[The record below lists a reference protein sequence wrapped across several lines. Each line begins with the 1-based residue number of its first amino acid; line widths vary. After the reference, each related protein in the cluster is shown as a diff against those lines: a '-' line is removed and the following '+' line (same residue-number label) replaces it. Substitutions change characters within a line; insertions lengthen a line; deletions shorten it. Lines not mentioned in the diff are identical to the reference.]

1 MTETTAMALT
11 DHLTL
16 LRRALL
22 RAAGVVLLLFIVFC
36 VFSEKLYGLLA
47 LPLLHNLMPSSQ
59 MIATHIAAPLITPLK
74 LAFYSALFV
83 GMPYCLWELWHFVAP
98 GMYHHEKKPLGRW
111 VCSSIVLFYAGIA
124 FAYFIV
130 FPLVF
135 GFFVKMTPAAV
146 TFMPDMSQY
155 LSFTLQL
162 FFAFGLA
169 FQVPVVTVFMIAS
182 GITSKESLRRKRP
195 FIIIGAFTLGML
207 LTPPDVVSQLL
218 LAIPLWLLFEVG
230 LLLASNKPNG

>member
-1 MTETTAMALT
+1 
-11 DHLTL
+11 
-16 LRRALL
+16 
-22 RAAGVVLLLFIVFC
+22 
-36 VFSEKLYGLLA
+36 
-47 LPLLHNLMPSSQ
+47 
-59 MIATHIAAPLITPLK
+59 
-74 LAFYSALFV
+74 
-83 GMPYCLWELWHFVAP
+83 
-98 GMYHHEKKPLGRW
+98 
-111 VCSSIVLFYAGIA
+111 
-124 FAYFIV
+124 
-130 FPLVF
+130 
-135 GFFVKMTPAAV
+135 MTPAAV